1 MKKLMSLSF
10 YAAILHESKMHAR
23 EIFAVFI
30 KIKEGRPTFVYTL
43 SHNKTNY
50 TTNHWAQKL
59 YMSSE
64 SQHIQ

>member
-1 MKKLMSLSF
+1 MSQKCMQEKYLLF
-10 YAAILHESKMHAR
+10 
-23 EIFAVFI
+23 FI
-30 KIKEGRPTFVYTL
+30 KIKEGTFVYTL

-64 SQHIQ
+64 STMRDC